1 MNVESGSGRTV
12 DHFEIQQETGG
23 QRNNVFQE
31 RFGAI
36 GKGGANERE
45 LKVVEGLYL
54 AWHTL
59 RSGAA
64 ERGRTGANEDGSRRQ
79 SQEDLR
85 ELHDGFFIYF
95 ESVAA
100 RSGIGAAARRE
111 LQRQIVEAQESLFSG
126 Q

>member
-1 MNVESGSGRTV
+1 MVVEEQSITLRYSRRQEDDETRFFRSVLERLEKEGS
-12 DHFEIQQETGG
+12 D
-23 QRNNVFQE
+23 
-31 RFGAI
+31 
-36 GKGGANERE
+36 ERE

-79 SQEDLR
+79 SQEELR

-111 LQRQIVEAQESLFSG
+111 LQRRIVETRESLFAN
-126 Q
+126 QQ

>member
-1 MNVESGSGRTV
+1 MVVEEQAITLRYSRRQEDNETRFFRSVLERLEKEGS
-12 DHFEIQQETGG
+12 D
-23 QRNNVFQE
+23 
-31 RFGAI
+31 
-36 GKGGANERE
+36 ERE

-54 AWHTL
+54 VWHTL

-111 LQRQIVEAQESLFSG
+111 LQRQIVEARESLFSG

>member
-1 MNVESGSGRTV
+1 MLRVVVEEQSITLRYNRRQEDNETRFFRSVLERLEKEGS
-12 DHFEIQQETGG
+12 D
-23 QRNNVFQE
+23 
-31 RFGAI
+31 
-36 GKGGANERE
+36 ERE

-64 ERGRTGANEDGSRRQ
+64 ERGRAGANEDGSRRQ

-111 LQRQIVEAQESLFSG
+111 LQRQIMEARESLFSG

>member
-1 MNVESGSGRTV
+1 MLRVVVEEQSITLRYNRRQEDNETRFFRSVLERLEKEGS
-12 DHFEIQQETGG
+12 D
-23 QRNNVFQE
+23 
-31 RFGAI
+31 
-36 GKGGANERE
+36 ERE

-111 LQRQIVEAQESLFSG
+111 LQRQIVEARESLFSG